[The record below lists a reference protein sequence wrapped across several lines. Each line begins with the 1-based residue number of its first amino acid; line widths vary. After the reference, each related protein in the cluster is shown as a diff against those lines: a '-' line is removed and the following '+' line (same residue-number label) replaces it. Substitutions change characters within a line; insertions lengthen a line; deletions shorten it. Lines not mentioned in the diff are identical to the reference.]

1 MPLYAVFR
9 LKNSDMNPIVRTV
22 CAAAAALSVFFAA
35 IPTCGIG
42 GNAKP
47 SADSLIAVRN
57 SRLRKM
63 ENRSVEIYDAV
74 MPRAEIGNSLFRVD
88 RHPVMDSLL
97 TSDVEKRLLAE
108 INDRCDLLGRDSLW
122 SSDLFWVMKPYFEWL
137 HHIDPHYRI
146 VPAYGCRDRKSER
159 KIKALK
165 VPEFD
170 LLRIGDTLIVNGSLN
185 PDFRRGDRIT
195 AINGIGVSEYLKYN
209 YRDRYTTPEIVMHY
223 YYNSEVADR
232 FDFLLERGG
241 STMTVSTEGGKAP
254 QVEHELMRMRELTA
268 RTFPEAGCGYVSIP
282 EFYPDNRW
290 LIKTLR
296 KHIIDFGKRGI
307 ADVILDLRMN
317 PGGSGSRF
325 DELISIF
332 IDKPSV
338 KYCRSQRVRCSR
350 ASMRLWPFLTESQIG
365 ETVEIP
371 DAVKEFPLIPEMYVG
386 GMRYYVMM
394 SESTGSIASS
404 FCNILQY
411 NGAALLVGEPQ
422 LHNSLK
428 YGECESGYGLLPSAL
443 RQNGI
448 SLVEIDEY
456 TKAADG
462 ILMPDIP
469 IPYVASEWL
478 DGSDAMLDRLL
489 GIIAS
494 ERGKR

>member
-1 MPLYAVFR
+1 
-9 LKNSDMNPIVRTV
+9 MN
-22 CAAAAALSVFFAA
+22 SVFKSVCTAVALFVFSAA
-35 IPTCGIG
+35 VPPFCNGA
-42 GNAKP
+42 NAHP
-47 SADSLIAVRN
+47 SFDSLFEVRK
-57 SRLRKM
+57 SRMRKVG
-63 ENRSVEIYDAV
+63 NRSIDIYDV
-74 MPRAEIGNSLFRVD
+74 VTPRAEIGRRLFRVGG
-88 RHPVMDSLL
+88 HPVMDSLL
-97 TSDVEKRLLAE
+97 TPEVESRLLSE
-108 INDRCDLLGRDSLW
+108 INGRCDALGKDSLW
-122 SSDLFWVMKPYFEWL
+122 SSDLFWVMKPYFDWL
-137 HHIDPHYRI
+137 HHIDPHYRT
-146 VPAYGCRDRKSER
+146 VPVYGIRDKKSER
-159 KIKALK
+159 MINALK

-185 PDFRRGDRIT
+185 PDFRRGDRIL
-195 AINGIGVSEYLKYN
+195 AINDVDVSEYLRYN
-209 YRDRYTTPEIVMHY
+209 YCDRYTTPEVLMHY
-223 YYNSEVADR
+223 YYDSEVADR
-232 FDFLLERGG
+232 FDFLLERAGD
-241 STMTVSTEGGKAP
+241 TVAVSTEGGKASS
-254 QVEHELMRMRELTA
+254 VNTGLVRMRELTA

-282 EFYPDNRW
+282 EFYPDNGW

-296 KHIIDFGKRGI
+296 KHILGFKRQGI
-307 ADVILDLRMN
+307 YDVVLDLRMN
-317 PGGSGSRF
+317 PGGNGGRF

-365 ETVEIP
+365 ETVVIP
-371 DAVKEFPLIPEMYVG
+371 DAVREFPLIPKMYVG

-422 LHNSLK
+422 LHNSLR
-428 YGECESGYGLLPSAL
+428 YGECEYGDLLPTAL

-448 SLVEIDEY
+448 SMVEIDEY

-478 DGSDAMLDRLL
+478 DGRDAMLDRLL
-489 GIIAS
+489 DIIVA
-494 ERGKR
+494 ERKESK